1 MLVSMDASYSKY
13 SQSNSGEG
21 KLEVDDEHPEKMDKE
36 PPRMC
41 LSNLGMEELF
51 NRVFAIVWNK

>member
-21 KLEVDDEHPEKMDKE
+21 KLEVDDDHLEKYLDKE
-36 PPRMC
+36 R
-41 LSNLGMEELF
+41 LSNLVMEELF